1 MAAKESN
8 EDQLNN
14 SISSTTSSM
23 EIESLKSQLKV
34 ASLSPNP
41 TMKIEEWLQLFEK
54 LLSMY
59 KQELYDESIFSQ
71 ILPMV
76 HSLLCQVFKLINIF
90 LTSTTESNIL
100 SNIKDKLF
108 DSSCILHF
116 YKKSME
122 YAFSCGKISIEY
134 VKSLSETLLSS
145 TNLIFEH
152 FQLSSNTYGKFF
164 KDLSND
170 LKSLFQKTN
179 EIFSIFLIAL
189 DDVIIFDVKVES
201 EMTSLLNVIT
211 LLGAV
216 AANLQSLDLKFFVKV
231 TMIFGK
237 LAMTYIS
244 DIKKIS
250 PEKMLMSF
258 QQITEKTNLLY
269 STVLDPNSKMK
280 EWILRSACL
289 ILNVIIRLTS
299 AYNEY
304 LSDDFLFT
312 LTELLLKLYRCIA
325 LLTNSITND
334 MLKNDISSTTTNL
347 LNALLKTNN
356 FNQIYFQYG
365 KKKDGD
371 KLGFH
376 LLTLAIL
383 EVINK
388 IPYDR
393 HCIWILGS
401 QSVLDVVFTNFNYLQ
416 EELYTEE
423 LQLTSNYS
431 FEKKAGSNDL
441 YTITL
446 ISSSKFIIS
455 MPYENFHVVE
465 KILLKHL
472 LSGYFWSSLLSSDV
486 WYLVGRYSSS
496 DLCSSHVKYLMRTYA
511 VLIERNDTF
520 EVCILRNLI
529 SRLYTLL
536 QENEKHSV
544 VIELDDI
551 DACLWTPF
559 SQLLPNQMRMVIW
572 KRLAFRINNIQD
584 LVDDF
589 FEEPSERQWY
599 QLMKL
604 IPATNKFNSSVD
616 TEIFNVVSKL
626 WEFITNIIEECE
638 YRYLFILS
646 DFSMSM
652 LDGTKY
658 DFFNK
663 DSIINAIDNLSLHA
677 LPHAKIKIAYYL
689 EDLIATFKKY
699 QPNNVINGVVKIHSR
714 LLEDENPWVY
724 QENLECFDRF
734 SSTCLS
740 EGLVVKIADT
750 ISGKSMICD
759 SVPAYLS
766 RKQYY
771 KLQDVPDI
779 KFYLLCLVKNSL
791 NRSTRHICM
800 NFKDSKKDVKIP
812 RIETETIKCNIT
824 SQELNERVNSICEE
838 LRNLLKRKSDI
849 NEVSL
854 RNLRTVLTRLT
865 E

>member
-1 MAAKESN
+1 
-8 EDQLNN
+8 
-14 SISSTTSSM
+14 
-23 EIESLKSQLKV
+23 
-34 ASLSPNP
+34 
-41 TMKIEEWLQLFEK
+41 
-54 LLSMY
+54 
-59 KQELYDESIFSQ
+59 
-71 ILPMV
+71 
-76 HSLLCQVFKLINIF
+76 
-90 LTSTTESNIL
+90 
-100 SNIKDKLF
+100 
-108 DSSCILHF
+108 
-116 YKKSME
+116 
-122 YAFSCGKISIEY
+122 
-134 VKSLSETLLSS
+134 
-145 TNLIFEH
+145 
-152 FQLSSNTYGKFF
+152 
-164 KDLSND
+164 
-170 LKSLFQKTN
+170 
-179 EIFSIFLIAL
+179 
-189 DDVIIFDVKVES
+189 
-201 EMTSLLNVIT
+201 MTSLINVIT

-216 AANLQSLDLKFFVKV
+216 AANLQSLDMKSFVKV

-237 LAMTYIS
+237 LNMTYIS
-244 DIKKIS
+244 DIKKTS
-250 PEKMLMSF
+250 PEKILMSF

-269 STVLDPNSKMK
+269 STVLDPNSNTK

-289 ILNVIIRLTS
+289 IVNVIIRLTS

-304 LSDDFLFT
+304 LNDDFLFT

-325 LLTNSITND
+325 FLTKNITND
-334 MLKNDISSTTTNL
+334 TLKNDISSTTTNL

-356 FNQIYFQYG
+356 FDQIYFQYG
-365 KKKDGD
+365 RKKDGD

-383 EVINK
+383 ETINK
-388 IPYDR
+388 IPYDK
-393 HCIWILGS
+393 HCIWMLGT
-401 QSVLDVVFTNFNYLQ
+401 QSVFDIVFTNFNYLQ

-423 LQLTSNYS
+423 LQFTSNYS
-431 FEKKAGSNDL
+431 INKKPLQEELYTEELQFTSNYSINKKPCSNDL

-446 ISSSKFIIS
+446 ISISKFIVSIPS
-455 MPYENFHVVE
+455 QNFHVVE

-472 LSGYFWSSLLSSDV
+472 LSGYFWNSLLSSDV
-486 WYLVGRYSSS
+486 WYLIGRYSSS

-511 VLIERNDTF
+511 VLIERNNTF
-520 EVCILRNLI
+520 EVCILKNLI
-529 SRLYTLL
+529 SRLYNLL
-536 QENEKHSV
+536 QENVKHSV

-551 DACLWTPF
+551 DTCLWTHF
-559 SQLLPNQMRMVIW
+559 SQLLPNQTRMVIS

-584 LVDDF
+584 LVNNF
-589 FEEPSERQWY
+589 FEEPSEKHWY

-604 IPATNKFNSSVD
+604 IPATNKFSSTMD
-616 TEIFNVVSKL
+616 TKMFNVVSKL

-646 DFSMSM
+646 DFSMSI

-658 DFFNK
+658 EFFNK
-663 DSIINAIDNLSLHA
+663 DSIINAISNLSLHA

-699 QPNNVINGVVKIHSR
+699 EPNNVINGVVKIHSR

-750 ISGKSMICD
+750 ISGKSKICD

-766 RKQYY
+766 RMQYY
-771 KLQDVPDI
+771 KLQDVRDI
-779 KFYLLCLVKNSL
+779 KVYLLCLIKYFL
-791 NRSTRHICM
+791 NGSTRHICM
-800 NFKDSKKDVKIP
+800 NFQDSKRDVKIP

-838 LRNLLKRKSDI
+838 LRNILKRKTDI